1 MTHPALTPEVV
12 AALLVDTEPYLSC
25 DDCFAQ
31 LDTWAERRL
40 ADPTHPDVAMETH
53 LAGCGACADE
63 AAALV
68 ELLRSTTG

>member
-12 AALLVDTEPYLSC
+12 RPCAVDTEPYLSC

-40 ADPTHPDVAMETH
+40 TGHTADLAMETH
-53 LAGCGACADE
+53 LAGCGACAEE

-68 ELLRSTTG
+68 ELLRSVAG

>member
-12 AALLVDTEPYLSC
+12 AALMVDTEPYLSC

-31 LDTWAERRL
+31 LDTWAERQL
-40 ADPTHPDVAMETH
+40 ADTAHDPAMETH
-53 LAGCGACADE
+53 LAGCGACAEE

-68 ELLRSTTG
+68 ELLRSTAG